1 MSGPITNISS
11 LPPQV
16 QQYADDLLLARKM
29 PYTIHSK
36 LAMMKMHPQ
45 SSGNIHRFRRYNN
58 LPTVPNPVGAS
69 GLTGPALP
77 LSALDVDA
85 QIQWYNG
92 YVILTDQVTLI
103 SQEDV
108 LSETVSLLAQSLRE
122 TEDQLIRDT
131 LLSSA
136 SFYNCVG
143 GVNGDSPTEIT
154 ATDISTVV
162 RTLLTNSARTVADV
176 IEGKDKFGTSPVRRS
191 YFCLSHTNI
200 SSNLEQVDGFIP
212 VSNYPDQNGIT
223 LESEWGSVRNCRF
236 LLSPLGS
243 TTANGSVLGS
253 TIYNNFVVG
262 MESYAAIF
270 LEGAT
275 AQFIYKPLGWGNDP
289 TNLRQTAGFKF
300 AQAQRLLNDAWLIN
314 MRSTLA

>member
-1 MSGPITNISS
+1 MSGPITNINT

-16 QQYADDLLLARKM
+16 QQYADDLLLARPM

-45 SSGNIHRFRRYNN
+45 SSGNIHRFRRYNK
-58 LPTVPNPVGAS
+58 LPTSPVPVGAT
-69 GLTGPALP
+69 GLTGPAMP
-77 LSALDVDA
+77 LSALDIDA
-85 QIQWYNG
+85 QINWYAG

-108 LSETVSLLAQSLRE
+108 LAETVSLLSQSLRE

-143 GVNGDSPTEIT
+143 GTNGDSPTELT
-154 ATDISTVV
+154 AGDISAVV
-162 RTLLTNSARTVADV
+162 RTLMNNSARTVADV
-176 IEGKDKFGTSPVRRS
+176 IEGKDKFGTSPIRRS
-191 YFCLSHTNI
+191 FFCLSHTNV
-200 SSNLEQVDGFIP
+200 SSTLEGVDGFVP
-212 VSNYPDQNGIT
+212 VSSYPDQNGVT
-223 LESEWGSVRNCRF
+223 LEAEWGSVRNCRF

-243 TTANGSVLGS
+243 TSTAASTLGA
-253 TIYNNFVVG
+253 TVYNNFVVG

-275 AQFIYKPLGWGNDP
+275 AQFIYKPQGWGNDP
-289 TNLRQTAGFKF
+289 TNLRQTAGYKF

-314 MRSTLA
+314 MKSTLA